1 MGLSTKAIRRAIM
14 VCLVA
19 VSCLW
24 PHFSPAD
31 EPGAGRVSDRVE
43 EGDLATVDYSAFT
56 EDGKLVYTTRAEDAA
71 DGAFPKGATYR
82 GQAVFFPEEAT
93 AGKAARFPGVGGSLV
108 GMAVGEGKKIT
119 LPAEKAFGPSN
130 PQLIK
135 TFPTVKTLNK
145 TIRFSASDYVSQ
157 FGAFPSEGKEVS
169 LSPYLKTRVS
179 RVAET
184 YAELDVAAG
193 DTDHFTEEYGTVEV
207 RRQGDEFKVVLSPKI
222 GAAFRTADQVG
233 KVVASS
239 ADSFTVDFNHP
250 LAGKPVLLNIRVLKV
265 VRASELAQ
273 IQIPWI
279 EDHDKGLTSARDAGK
294 PAVLLLYADWCQWC
308 KKLLTESFPDPR
320 VKELKDRLVWIKV
333 NSDLLKEY
341 GTKYGQKGFPT
352 IVLFRPDGAIAR
364 KIEGYLNAAALRD
377 ALGTLIEGRTARV
390 F

>member
-56 EDGKLVYTTRAEDAA
+56 EDGKLVYTTRAEASA
-71 DGAFPKGATYR
+71 DGATQKDANYR
-82 GQAVFFPEEAT
+82 QPAVFSPEEVT
-93 AGKAARFPGVGGSLV
+93 AGKAARFPGVGESLA
-108 GMAVGEGKKIT
+108 GIAVGEGKKIT

-320 VKELKDRLVWIKV
+320 LKELKDRLVWIKV

-352 IVLFRPDGAIAR
+352 IVLFKPDGAIAR